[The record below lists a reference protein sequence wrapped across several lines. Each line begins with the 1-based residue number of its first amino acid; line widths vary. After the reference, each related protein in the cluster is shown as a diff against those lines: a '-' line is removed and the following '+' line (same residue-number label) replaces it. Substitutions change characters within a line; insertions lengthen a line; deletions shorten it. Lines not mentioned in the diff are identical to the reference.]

1 MSILKILICDDSITD
16 LAHLKNALQHS
27 DCILVTANNGD
38 EALKKAKA
46 EKPDVIFMDI
56 VMPGMDG
63 YAACRAL
70 RNDAET
76 KDIPIF
82 FVSSK
87 NQKADRVWAQM
98 QGAKDLIAKP
108 YEPKEIT
115 EKLAALSI

>member
-16 LAHLKNALQHS
+16 LTNLKNALQNS
-27 DCILVTANNGD
+27 NCILITANDGD

-46 EKPDVIFMDI
+46 EKPNVIFMDI

-70 RNDAET
+70 QNDPET

-87 NQKADRVWAQM
+87 HQKADRVWAQM

-108 YEPKEIT
+108 YAPKDIT
-115 EKLAALSI
+115 EKLATL